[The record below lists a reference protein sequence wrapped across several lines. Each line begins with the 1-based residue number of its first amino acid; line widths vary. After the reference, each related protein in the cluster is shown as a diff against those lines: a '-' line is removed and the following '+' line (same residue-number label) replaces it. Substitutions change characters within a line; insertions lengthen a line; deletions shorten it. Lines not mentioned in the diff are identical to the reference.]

1 MRGVGVHA
9 VVVSAAGHDQA
20 VLRGQLF
27 QLGFILLRV
36 AGVVDLHAVQPP
48 GCNQLPRQRH
58 AVVNAGVGQYRHAAA
73 FLDEVQDG
81 IHGFIHRR
89 VQDLAAHRAQT
100 EQAAVHRV
108 VHSIRKP
115 ILPQYTHDMGLVQRA
130 AVLGKFQRF
139 LGLELGADD
148 YIIKPFET
156 KEMVARVKAVLRRY
170 HMPQSIGVDSSNA
183 KCVNYPDLS
192 INLDN
197 YSVNYMGKNVEMPP
211 KELELLYFLASAPN
225 QVFTREQ
232 LLDNIWGY
240 EYIGDTRTV
249 DVHIKRIREKIKDH
263 AHWNIETVWGI
274 GYKFVTK

>member
-9 VVVSAAGHDQA
+9 VVVGAAGHNQA

-89 VQDLAAHRAQT
+89 VQDLAAHRAQS

-139 LGLELGADD
+139 LGLELGAD
-148 YIIKPFET
+148 
-156 KEMVARVKAVLRRY
+156 
-170 HMPQSIGVDSSNA
+170 
-183 KCVNYPDLS
+183 
-192 INLDN
+192 
-197 YSVNYMGKNVEMPP
+197 
-211 KELELLYFLASAPN
+211 FL
-225 QVFTREQ
+225 Q
-232 LLDNIWGY
+232 LLAGL
-240 EYIGDTRTV
+240 
-249 DVHIKRIREKIKDH
+249 VH
-263 AHWNIETVWGI
+263 GI
-274 GYKFVTK
+274 IAAFVHDCSMAGQSFAIVRVIA